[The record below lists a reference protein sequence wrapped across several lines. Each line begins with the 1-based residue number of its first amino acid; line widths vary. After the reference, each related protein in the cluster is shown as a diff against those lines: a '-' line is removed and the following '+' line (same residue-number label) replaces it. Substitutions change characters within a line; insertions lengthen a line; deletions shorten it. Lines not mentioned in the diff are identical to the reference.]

1 MSVNLP
7 LWRSMLFVPAN
18 VDRFVKKA
26 HERDADAIILD
37 LEDSVPLAEKAT
49 ARLRIGSAAQL
60 VARGGAD
67 VIVRINSSLRLAAAD
82 LETAVDAR
90 VAAICIPKVS
100 SAEQLQWISE
110 AIDQLEIEKQLPLGH
125 TRLIALVESVAA
137 LPKLVEIA
145 SSTSRLAGLI
155 IGSEDFSVSAGM
167 EPTADGLLYPNQQ
180 VVFAARGA
188 GIAPLGFIG
197 SIAEYSDK
205 EAFRQT
211 IRRSQQ
217 LGLVGG
223 FCIHPDQVKIMNE
236 EFSPSQEDV
245 ENALGIVAVFQ
256 QAIEQGFGAAEYK
269 GKMIDAPVV
278 ARARELLALN
288 KKIQSRG

>member
-1 MSVNLP
+1 
-7 LWRSMLFVPAN
+7 MLFVPAN
-18 VDRFVKKA
+18 VDRFVNKA

-37 LEDSVPLAEKAT
+37 LEDSVPLAEKAA

-60 VARGGAD
+60 VARAGAD

-137 LPKLVEIA
+137 LPKLIEIA

-155 IGSEDFSVSAGM
+155 VGY
-167 EPTADGLLYPNQQ
+167 TA
-180 VVFAARGA
+180 RC
-188 GIAPLGFIG
+188 
-197 SIAEYSDK
+197 E
-205 EAFRQT
+205 
-211 IRRSQQ
+211 IR
-217 LGLVGG
+217 
-223 FCIHPDQVKIMNE
+223 
-236 EFSPSQEDV
+236 
-245 ENALGIVAVFQ
+245 A
-256 QAIEQGFGAAEYK
+256 
-269 GKMIDAPVV
+269 
-278 ARARELLALN
+278 
-288 KKIQSRG
+288 

>member
-137 LPKLVEIA
+137 LPKLIEIA

-155 IGSEDFSVSAGM
+155 VGSEDLSDELQEAIKKADV
-167 EPTADGLLYPNQQ
+167 PTLSYHGEEGYVGEINNYYDTILEGK
-180 VVFAARGA
+180 
-188 GIAPLGFIG
+188 
-197 SIAEYSDK
+197 AE
-205 EAFRQT
+205 
-211 IRRSQQ
+211 
-217 LGLVGG
+217 
-223 FCIHPDQVKIMNE
+223 
-236 EFSPSQEDV
+236 
-245 ENALGIVAVFQ
+245 AVP
-256 QAIEQGFGAAEYK
+256 E
-269 GKMIDAPVV
+269 
-278 ARARELLALN
+278 
-288 KKIQSRG
+288 